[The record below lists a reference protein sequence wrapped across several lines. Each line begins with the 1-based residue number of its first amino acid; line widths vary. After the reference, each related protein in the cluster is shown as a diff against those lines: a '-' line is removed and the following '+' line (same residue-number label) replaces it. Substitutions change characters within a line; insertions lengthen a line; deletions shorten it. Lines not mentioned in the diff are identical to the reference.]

1 MSAMTQLT
9 FLSGSGIILGW
20 CGCMKEE
27 FLAKLDIDGDGKE
40 FFQEND
46 FFLKFCNYGFKEKHF
61 DLSAT

>member
-1 MSAMTQLT
+1 
-9 FLSGSGIILGW
+9 
-20 CGCMKEE
+20 MKEE

-46 FFLKFCNYGFKEKHF
+46 FFLKFCNYGSKEKHF

>member
-1 MSAMTQLT
+1 
-9 FLSGSGIILGW
+9 
-20 CGCMKEE
+20 MKEE

-61 DLSAT
+61 NLSATWKKSMDRVVLED